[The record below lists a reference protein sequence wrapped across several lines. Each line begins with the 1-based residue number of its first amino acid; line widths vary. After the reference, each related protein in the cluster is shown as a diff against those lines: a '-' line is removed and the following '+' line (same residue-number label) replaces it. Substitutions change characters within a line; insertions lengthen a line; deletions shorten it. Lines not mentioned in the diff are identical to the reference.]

1 MTYDPDEI
9 IGKTVRLPA
18 SVWEKIDEYR
28 FDNRINKQTDAI
40 RRLIERALE
49 METNK

>member
-1 MTYDPDEI
+1 MKDDPDEI

-28 FDNRINKQTDAI
+28 FGNRINKQNDAI
-40 RRLIERALE
+40 RRLIERGHE
-49 METNK
+49 VETNK